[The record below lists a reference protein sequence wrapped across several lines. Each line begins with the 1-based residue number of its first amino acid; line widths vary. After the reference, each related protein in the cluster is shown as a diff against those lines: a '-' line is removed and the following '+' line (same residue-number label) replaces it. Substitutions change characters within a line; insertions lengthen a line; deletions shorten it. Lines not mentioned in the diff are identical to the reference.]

1 VTRNTLLADAAIA
14 AGIAILV
21 IVIAPGLAV
30 VGLLALLVL
39 IVCGISFAFDLR
51 RGRRREARLRR
62 APRRSPRSPAPDGPR
77 RRPRG

>member
-1 VTRNTLLADAAIA
+1 MTRNTLLADAAIA

-21 IVIAPGLAV
+21 IVVAPGLAV

-62 APRRSPRSPAPDGPR
+62 APRRSSRAQTNRNRAR
-77 RRPRG
+77 R

>member
-21 IVIAPGLAV
+21 IIIAPGLAV

-39 IVCGISFAFDLR
+39 VACGISFAFDLR
-51 RGRRREARLRR
+51 RGRRREARVRR
-62 APRRSPRSPAPDGPR
+62 APRRSSRAPAAEMPR
-77 RRPRG
+77 RRSRR